1 MFFDVQKPFVQVG
14 TFQTIWE
21 FDIVTQKLVPQMDM
35 VNTRYALELFRLSA
49 NGTEKTLISEQET
62 RNSRFS
68 FYNSPDEVLI
78 EPLNTYQIT
87 LKTKS
92 ISMRSTVIC
101 DPKIATPDVPRM
113 SDVSISEE
121 QSSSEEGRS
130 GFVSIDW
137 EPLVVEKFDVEVYEL
152 SDSQNS
158 LIKDLPDEMV
168 KGRVKYIFLIIFFIN
183 HNILKSYFCLF
194 FVVSCN

>member
-1 MFFDVQKPFVQVG
+1 
-14 TFQTIWE
+14 
-21 FDIVTQKLVPQMDM
+21 MDM
-35 VNTRYALELFRLSA
+35 VNTRYALELFRLSK
-49 NGTEKTLISEQET
+49 NGTEKELISEQET

-78 EPLNTYQIT
+78 EPLNNYQIT

-101 DPKIATPDVPRM
+101 DPEVATPDVPRM

-121 QSSSEEGRS
+121 QSTSEEGRS

-152 SDSQNS
+152 SDSQNL

-168 KGRVKYIFLIIFFIN
+168 KGRVTRIYPNMQIVFLI
-183 HNILKSYFCLF
+183 
-194 FVVSCN
+194 

>member
-1 MFFDVQKPFVQVG
+1 MSKAINVQVG

-35 VNTRYALELFRLSA
+35 VNTRYALELFRLSE
-49 NGTEKTLISEQET
+49 NGTEKELISEQET

-68 FYNSPDEVLI
+68 FYNSPDEILI
-78 EPLNTYQIT
+78 EPLNNYQIT

-101 DPKIATPDVPRM
+101 DPEFSTPDVPRM
-113 SDVSISEE
+113 SEVSISEE

-152 SDSQNS
+152 SDSQNL

-168 KGRVKYIFLIIFFIN
+168 KGRVKDYIEKKELSKN
-183 HNILKSYFCLF
+183 HNTLF
-194 FVVSCN
+194 SNIC